1 MHRRSNHISGM
12 KPPFHMKLRRASRR
26 GIPRSLAFAAILFAL
41 VGVIPLESRAGQ
53 LTPDTAAAFANYIQ
67 SKEARGRRQHPDGK
81 NFLWVDSLPEAARA
95 KAYADLKQGQTIT
108 RRSDECGDCTSI
120 SGGLIHDW
128 TGIIFIPGI
137 SLPHALAELQDY
149 DRDAEYYQP
158 EVVKS
163 KLVKRTGDDFHIYLR
178 LKQVHVMTVVLD
190 TEYDV
195 LYTLLD
201 ATHAESRSLST
212 RIAEVEYAG
221 GPQER
226 DLPVGDDHGFL
237 WRLNSY
243 WRFYQA
249 DGGVYLQ
256 CNAISLTRDVPTG
269 LGWLVRPFI
278 ENVPRESLNFTLEAT
293 RKALLAGIGR
303 SLDSASTPIPSHE

>member
-1 MHRRSNHISGM
+1 M
-12 KPPFHMKLRRASRR
+12 KPRRTETSR
-26 GIPRSLAFAAILFAL
+26 IISSVALAAALFVL
-41 VGVIPLESRAGQ
+41 EGPTLPESRAEQ
-53 LTPDTAAAFANYIQ
+53 LNPDTPSAFAKYIQ
-67 SKEARGRRQHPDGK
+67 SKETSRNKELTDSKA
-81 NFLWVDSLPEAARA
+81 FLWVDTLPEATRA
-95 KAYADLKQGQTIT
+95 QSYADLKRGQIIT
-108 RRSDECGDCTSI
+108 RRSDECGECSSI
-120 SGGLIHDW
+120 PGGLIHDW
-128 TGIIFIPGI
+128 TGIVFIPGI
-137 SLPHALAELQDY
+137 SLPQALAALQDY

-163 KLVKRTGDDFHIYLR
+163 KLLGRSGDDFHIYLR
-178 LKQVHVMTVVLD
+178 LKQVHIVTVVLD

-195 LYTLLD
+195 LYSLLD

-212 RIAEVEYAG
+212 RIEEVENAG
-221 GPQER
+221 DPQER

-269 LGWLVRPFI
+269 LGWLVRPFT

-293 RKALLAGIGR
+293 RNALLARFSKPVG
-303 SLDSASTPIPSHE
+303 SAITASQLR

>member
-1 MHRRSNHISGM
+1 MREHCNHILPMQSRGM
-12 KPPFHMKLRRASRR
+12 EIGSICNWLALAAVLFGLAGTAPLGARAEELKPTTIS
-26 GIPRSLAFAAILFAL
+26 AFAK
-41 VGVIPLESRAGQ
+41 
-53 LTPDTAAAFANYIQ
+53 YIQ
-67 SKEARGRRQHPDGK
+67 SKETRSNKELADGK
-81 NFLWVDSLPEAARA
+81 NFLWIDALPETDRT
-95 KAYADLKQGQTIT
+95 KAYADLKAGQIIA
-108 RRSDECGDCTSI
+108 RRSDECGNCTTI
-120 SGGLIHDW
+120 SGGLMHDW
-128 TGIIFIPGI
+128 TGVVFIPGI
-137 SLPHALAELQDY
+137 SIQQALAALQDY

-163 KLVKRTGDDFHIYLR
+163 KLLQKSGDDFHIYLR
-178 LKQVHVMTVVLD
+178 LKQVHIITVVLD

-195 LYTLLD
+195 HYAHLD
-201 ATHAESRSLST
+201 ATHAESRSYSA
-212 RIAEVEYAG
+212 RISEVENPG
-221 GPQER
+221 EPQER
-226 DLPVGDDHGFL
+226 DLPAGDDHGFL

-293 RKALLAGIGR
+293 RKALLSKLGGTLGAAHALGK
-303 SLDSASTPIPSHE
+303 SH